1 MVQENEMPIV
11 FVSGIFNILHPGHI
25 RLLRFARELGR
36 HLVVAV
42 SDDASA
48 GSAASVPEL
57 LRLESVKS
65 LRFVDEAF
73 LFNGDIE
80 AALMELRPDI
90 VVKGR
95 EHSLLPNP
103 EAEILKSFGGK
114 LIFGSGEAFFSSDDL
129 IASETGFSA
138 KSIEL
143 PKLFM
148 SRHDITEEYLI
159 KILEGFSRLKVTVI
173 GDIIID
179 EYLSCHALGMSQEDP
194 TVVVTPVDNQ
204 RFLGG
209 AGIVA
214 AHASGLGAHSR
225 ILSVVGNDETA
236 NHVRTFLAEYQVDG
250 FLQTDAGRPTTLKQ
264 RYRAGGQTLLR
275 VSHLQQGNISPE
287 IQDRIIAR
295 IQESLDDTD
304 VIIFSD
310 FNYGMLP
317 QSLVDCISVTAKSR
331 GVFLVADSQSSSQIG
346 NIARFVGMD
355 LITPTEREAR
365 LSLRDADSGLIVL
378 ADELRALANAQ
389 TVFLTL
395 GSDGL
400 LVRGG
405 TDSPI
410 QDSVTERVEAL
421 NSRPIDVAGGGD
433 SLLVTAALALASG
446 ATTHE
451 AALVSSIAAAI
462 QVSRLGNTPLRLDEL
477 KAVIGA

>member
-1 MVQENEMPIV
+1 MVRENEMPTV

-25 RLLRFARELGR
+25 RLLRFARELGSR
-36 HLVVAV
+36 LVVAV
-42 SDDASA
+42 TDDASA

-73 LFNGDIE
+73 LFNGDVNV
-80 AALMELRPDI
+80 ALMELRPDF

-95 EHSLLPNP
+95 EHSLMPNP
-103 EAEILKSFGGK
+103 ETEALMSYGGR
-114 LIFGSGEAFFSSDDL
+114 LVFGSGEAFFSSDDL

-138 KSIEL
+138 RGIEL
-143 PKLFM
+143 PELFM
-148 SRHDITEEYLI
+148 SRHDITKGGLV
-159 KILEGFSRLKVTVI
+159 KILDDFARLKVTVI

-194 TVVVTPVDNQ
+194 TVVVTPIDTE

-214 AHASGLGAHSR
+214 AHASGLGTSSR

-236 NHVRTFLAEYQVDG
+236 NYVKNFLNEYRVEG
-250 FLQTDAGRPTTLKQ
+250 FLQTDTGRPTTLKQ

-275 VSHLQQGNISPE
+275 VSHLHQGNISIE
-287 IQDRIIAR
+287 LQDRILER
-295 IQESLDDTD
+295 IQNSLDDTD

-310 FNYGMLP
+310 FNYGALP
-317 QSLVDCISVTAKSR
+317 QSLVDSISSAAKSR
-331 GVFLVADSQSSSQIG
+331 GILLAADSQSSSQIG
-346 NIARFVGMD
+346 NIARFTGMD

-365 LSLRDADSGLIVL
+365 LALRDSDSGLVIL
-378 ADELRALANAQ
+378 ADELRAIANAQ
-389 TVFLTL
+389 IVFLTL
-395 GSDGL
+395 GPDGI
-400 LVRGG
+400 LVRGR
-405 TDSPI
+405 TDPST
-410 QDSVTERVEAL
+410 QESLTDRVEAL
-421 NSRPIDVAGGGD
+421 NAHPIDVAGGGD
-433 SLLVTAALALASG
+433 SLLVSAALALASG
-446 ATTHE
+446 ASVHE
-451 AALVSSIAAAI
+451 AALLSSIAAAI